1 MDRNV
6 FAMIAGTVFL
16 LFIINAVIQMQT
28 AMVREAAGS
37 VSNDYS
43 ESTWETAGMM
53 YVLNHEDT
61 QHFGEFGSTQ
71 PGLGDDLDDGIDQSG
86 LGGQCALIGPEYFK
100 DSGPLE
106 ITFFDG
112 GDDSMVSNSEDCT
125 NPTGY
130 VRSAPIKI
138 EGSGGGILYP
148 GVERDEG

>member
-6 FAMIAGTVFL
+6 FAMIAGTMFL
-16 LFIINAVIQMQT
+16 LFIIYAVIQMQT
-28 AMVREAAGS
+28 AMVREAAGG
-37 VSNDYS
+37 VSSDYS

-61 QHFGEFGSTQ
+61 RHFGEFGSTN
-71 PGLGDDLDDGIDQSG
+71 PGLGGDIFEAENYGIAGPCS
-86 LGGQCALIGPEYFK
+86 LSGPEYFK
-100 DSGPLE
+100 NSGPLE
-106 ITFFDG
+106 ITFFE
-112 GDDSMVSNSEDCT
+112 GDNSMISNSESCT